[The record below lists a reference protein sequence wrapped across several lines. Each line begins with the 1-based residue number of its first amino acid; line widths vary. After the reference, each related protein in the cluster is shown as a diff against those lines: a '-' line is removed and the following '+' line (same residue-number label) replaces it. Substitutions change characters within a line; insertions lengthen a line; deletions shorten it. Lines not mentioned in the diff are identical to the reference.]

1 MFSDEK
7 YKININFNDGS
18 IIAAK
23 VNDSVFFL
31 LAFYFDFKGLKVKNN
46 YG

>member
-7 YKININFNDGS
+7 YKININFN
-18 IIAAK
+18 AAK
-23 VNDSVFFL
+23 GNDSVFFL

>member
-23 VNDSVFFL
+23 VNNSVFFISIL
-31 LAFYFDFKGLKVKNN
+31 LLLFTLILRA
-46 YG
+46 